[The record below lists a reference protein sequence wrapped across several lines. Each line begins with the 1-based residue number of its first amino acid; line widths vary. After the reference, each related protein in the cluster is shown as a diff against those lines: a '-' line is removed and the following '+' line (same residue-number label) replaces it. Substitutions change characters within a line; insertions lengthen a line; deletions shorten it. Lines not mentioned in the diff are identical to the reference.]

1 MTDKKLRSFKES
13 EFVEFSGNLL
23 SKKDDEK
30 HIKQIGLL
38 ERTTGRRAKYWC
50 ARFRREDETANK
62 SDQKT
67 VTAHDAPKKF
77 KKFVESL
84 QGFTGW
90 DKYGYTWTLEGG
102 NPFRISILLRSV
114 WDEWNHTLNRIA
126 VPLDASPEERDAKMH
141 ALTRDYA
148 KKNNE

>member
-1 MTDKKLRSFKES
+1 MAEKKLRTFEEGK
-13 EFVEFSGNLL
+13 FMEFSGNLL
-23 SKKDDEK
+23 SARDDKK

-38 ERTTGRRAKYWC
+38 DRTVGRRAKYWC
-50 ARFRREDETANK
+50 ARFRREIETAND
-62 SDQKT
+62 SDKKT
-67 VTAHDAPKKF
+67 ITAQDAPKGF

-84 QGFTGW
+84 HGFTGW
-90 DKYGYTWTLEGG
+90 EKYGYTWTLEGG

-114 WDEWNHTLNRIA
+114 WEEWDHTMNRVA

-148 KKNNE
+148 RKNNE